1 MVTAGSGATL
11 TSVWTTPWTLASS
24 READHDAMTASMSAA
39 VSGWWERVQDRWS
52 TVIGC
57 PPEGRPELVA
67 GMMRSGP
74 SETAGYWLQLA
85 LATGIATMGLVLD
98 SGAVVI
104 AAMLVAPLMLPIES
118 LGMGLAVGS
127 PLLVVR
133 SSTRVLL
140 SVALA
145 VGASA
150 LVVRMLPFQAVS
162 AEIVARTQPTALD
175 LVTAAFCAL
184 AGSYAA
190 VRTSSDVASTA
201 AGTSIG
207 ISLVPPLC
215 VCGYGVGTSDVH
227 IASGAAM
234 LFVTNLVAI
243 VVVGA
248 SAFTLLGFH
257 RIDARGLELEA
268 LSVGDASSRIGRIAR
283 WVARRIQPRAGLWL
297 RLAMPLALL
306 AMVYVP
312 LRAALDEVAWQV
324 RFRGRIETLIAALGD
339 SVVDSSIR
347 IERRTIGVAV
357 VMIGTT
363 ASATAAREQLDATI
377 REVAHETPRL
387 TVVAVPDAAAVAGL
401 ADELRRAPPLPQ
413 VAAVEPVAPPPPP
426 TAGERLDDALE
437 LVDGSVR
444 RHWPELSLGVLLAIR
459 LERVDEGIVI
469 STLHQGPP
477 LDAATLEL
485 LERDFSEEL
494 GHDVRVEDLE
504 LPSDPLEGEPAK
516 LAADLVRFSD
526 RARLLPGMW
535 ICVQVPRERPPRG
548 RARTKV
554 PDPSGTMLREMIRSH
569 PRVGWSDGERWS
581 IRFVRGGCD
590 ETAASAPRP

>member
-1 MVTAGSGATL
+1 
-11 TSVWTTPWTLASS
+11 
-24 READHDAMTASMSAA
+24 
-39 VSGWWERVQDRWS
+39 
-52 TVIGC
+52 
-57 PPEGRPELVA
+57 
-67 GMMRSGP
+67 MMRSGP
-74 SETAGYWLQLA
+74 SDTAGYWLQLA

-133 SSTRVLL
+133 SSTRVVL
-140 SVALA
+140 SV
-145 VGASA
+145 VFSIVASA
-150 LVVRMLPFQAVS
+150 LVVRMLPFQAAS

-190 VRTSSDVASTA
+190 VRTNSDVASTA

-215 VCGYGVGTSDVH
+215 VCGYGLGTADTH

-257 RIDARGLELEA
+257 RIDSRGLERDA
-268 LSVGDASSRIGRIAR
+268 LAVGDGASPIGRIAR
-283 WVARRIQPRAGLWL
+283 GLAVRIAPRRGLWL

-306 AMVYVP
+306 AVVYVP

-324 RFRGRIETLIAALGD
+324 RVRGKIEALIAALGD
-339 SVVDSSIR
+339 SVVDSSVR
-347 IERRTIGVAV
+347 IERRAVSVAV

-363 ASATAAREQLDATI
+363 TSATAAREQLDAAI
-377 REVAHETPRL
+377 RELADETPRV

-401 ADELRRAPPLPQ
+401 AEELRRVPAVPA
-413 VAAVEPVAPPPPP
+413 VAAAVEPTTPPPPP

-437 LVDGSVR
+437 LVDSTVR
-444 RHWPELSLGVLLAIR
+444 RHWPELSLGTLLAIR
-459 LERVDEGIVI
+459 VERDDDGIIV

-477 LDAATLEL
+477 IDAATLEL
-485 LERDFSEEL
+485 LERDFSADLE
-494 GHDVRVEDLE
+494 HVVRVEDLD
-504 LPSDPLEGEPAK
+504 LPSAALEGEPAK
-516 LAADLVRFSD
+516 LAADLVRLLD
-526 RARLLPGMW
+526 RARPLSGMW
-535 ICVQVPRERPPRG
+535 LCVQAPREPPAHR
-548 RARTKV
+548 RARAKV
-554 PDPSGTMLREMIRSH
+554 PDPARTMLEEMIRSH
-569 PRVGWSDGERWS
+569 PRVGWTDADAWA

-590 ETAASAPRP
+590 EAPAPAARR